1 MARARASHQ
10 APVGVGPPLQE
21 PCDVPG
27 RLTQKNP
34 SAFGWPVAVVAGV
47 PSAELGGLHQ
57 TGLRLP
63 PTLRYMG
70 PLPLS
75 EVLTM
80 KCLPPVMREIR
91 APKRRFSRLPTIWV
105 AFSMKPRTLCT

>member
-10 APVGVGPPLQE
+10 VPVGVGPPLQA

-27 RLTQKNP
+27 RLTQKKP
-34 SAFGWPVAVVAGV
+34 SAFGWPVLVVAGV

-57 TGLRLP
+57 TVWRLP
-63 PTLRYMG
+63 PAHRYMG

-75 EVLTM
+75 DVLTM
-80 KCLPPVMREIR
+80 KCLPPVMRETFD
-91 APKRRFSRLPTIWV
+91 PYRRLARLV
-105 AFSMKPRTLCT
+105 